1 MRPLWILLRVRLA
14 EIAGPGAAAV
24 VFGLPVALMLL
35 TGAVFGRGHPFERR
49 GVALVGAPAAVEAMR
64 ARLAPFPE
72 LRAEGAGDEAT
83 ARRQL
88 VTRGVEAV
96 VLDDGAGVRLL
107 VSSRN
112 QLLGR
117 ALSGACGAA
126 RVEVVEVPPA
136 SYLHYLFPG
145 LVTWT
150 IIVDGLLGMGYGLA
164 RHRRSNLLRKLA
176 TTPLS
181 PAQYV
186 GAQILGRTL
195 QALAQ
200 ILLMVA
206 AARIGFGLALGPAE
220 VAWLAALALLGLLVF
235 VALGFLIACFVANEA
250 VLMDAVNA
258 GTVVIVL
265 VSEVFFST
273 ADLPA
278 WIAGPAAALP
288 STQLVR
294 LLRAVVLHG
303 RTSPSDLLPGVAVLA
318 AWGLVA
324 GALCVKAFRW
334 R

>member
-1 MRPLWILLRVRLA
+1 MRPLWILLRIRLA
-14 EIAGPGAAAV
+14 EIASPGAAAV

-49 GVALVGAPAAVEAMR
+49 GVALVGAPSEVEAMR
-64 ARLAPFPE
+64 PRLAAFPE
-72 LRAEGAGDEAT
+72 LRLEPAGDEET

-88 VTRGVEAV
+88 VTRGVDAV
-96 VLDDGAGVRLL
+96 VVLAPAPRLL
-107 VSSRN
+107 VGSRN

-117 ALSGACGAA
+117 ALAGACGAA
-126 RVEVVEVPPA
+126 RVELVEVPAA

-164 RHRRSNLLRKLA
+164 RHRRSNVLRKLA
-176 TTPLS
+176 TTPLA

-186 GAQILGRTL
+186 GAQIAGRTL

-206 AARIGFGLALGPAE
+206 AARAGFGLALGWAQ

-235 VALGFLIACFVANEA
+235 AALGFLIACFVANEA
-250 VLMDAVNA
+250 VLADAVNA

-273 ADLPA
+273 EDLPA

-303 RTSPSDLLPGVAVLA
+303 RTSPADLLPGVAVLV
-318 AWGLVA
+318 AWMVVA
-324 GALCVKAFRW
+324 VALCVKAFRW